1 MHTRTHVVYNINVH
15 KYTDMYR
22 NTYQMYDALTDS
34 LYICEGLIYR
44 LDLRKV
50 QGHYTHVET
59 LILIICNDQII
70 FVEQNIQ

>member
-1 MHTRTHVVYNINVH
+1 
-15 KYTDMYR
+15 
-22 NTYQMYDALTDS
+22 MYDALTDS